1 MTRLHRPAAAR
12 LLIVVNELEF
22 FLSHRLPVALAAR
35 DAGMQV
41 HVATR
46 ASERAASLAALGLV
60 HHAVPMSRSGMHPLE
75 ELRSLLALRRLMREL
90 QPSLVHL
97 VTIKP
102 VLYGGIAARLAGV
115 PAVVAAIS
123 GLGLVFS
130 RQGLRASLLR
140 GIVTAL
146 YRAALTQRRLRVI
159 FQNPTDR
166 DTLVGAGLVDAART
180 TMIPGSGVD
189 LAQYAQAPE
198 PDGVP
203 CVLFAARL
211 LKDKGVVEF
220 VTAARQLR
228 QEGCPARF
236 LVAGTPDPGNPTSV
250 TAADLARWKAE
261 GDVELLGFR
270 SDMASLL
277 AACHVVAL
285 PSYYGEGLPKV
296 LVEAAACGRAVV
308 TTDFPGCRDAIEPDV
323 SGLLVPPRDV
333 PALAA
338 ALRRLVGD
346 RGLRQRMG
354 AAGRRLAEQRYAIE
368 QIVAQHLRIYDELLA
383 SGAPGDMP

>member
-12 LLIVVNELEF
+12 LLIVVNELDF

-46 ASERAASLAALGLV
+46 ASERSASLAALGLV
-60 HHAVPMSRSGMHPLE
+60 HHAIPMSRSGMHPLE

-90 QPSLVHL
+90 EPSLVHL

-123 GLGLVFS
+123 GLGLVFA
-130 RQGLRASLLR
+130 RQGLRAGLVR

-159 FQNPTDR
+159 FQNPNDR
-166 DTLVGAGLVDAART
+166 DTLVGAGVVDAART
-180 TMIPGSGVD
+180 AMIPGSGVD
-189 LAQYAQAPE
+189 LAQYSQLPE

-211 LKDKGVVEF
+211 LKDKGIVEF
-220 VTAARQLR
+220 VAAARQLR
-228 QEGCPARF
+228 QEGCPGRF

-250 TAADLARWKAE
+250 TASDLARWEAE

-277 AACHVVAL
+277 AASHVVAL
-285 PSYYGEGLPKV
+285 PSYYEGLPKV

-308 TTDFPGCRDAIEPDV
+308 TTDCPGCRDAIEADV

-333 PALAA
+333 PALTA
-338 ALRRLVGD
+338 ALRRLVDDGE
-346 RGLRQRMG
+346 LRRRMG
-354 AAGRRLAEQRYAIE
+354 DAGRRLAEQRYAIG
-368 QIVAQHLRIYDELLA
+368 QIVAQHLRIYDELLVP
-383 SGAPGDMP
+383 GAAEEAR

>member
-1 MTRLHRPAAAR
+1 MTHAPAAAAAT
-12 LLIVVNELEF
+12 LLIVVNELDF

-46 ASERAASLAALGLV
+46 ASERAADLAALGLI
-60 HHAVPMSRSGMHPLE
+60 HHAVPMSRSGMHPLQ
-75 ELRSLLALRRLMREL
+75 ELRSLLALRRLMRDLE
-90 QPSLVHL
+90 PALVHL

-130 RQGLRASLLR
+130 RRGLRAGLVR

-146 YRAALTQRRLRVI
+146 YRAALTQPRLRVI

-166 DTLVGAGLVDAART
+166 DTLVGAGLVDPART

-189 LAQYAQAPE
+189 LARYAHVPE
-198 PDGVP
+198 PAGVP

-211 LKDKGVVEF
+211 LRDKGIVEF
-220 VTAARQLR
+220 VAAARQLR
-228 QEGCPARF
+228 RSGCSARF

-250 TAADLARWKAE
+250 TAADLARWQAE

-270 SDMASLL
+270 SDMATLL
-277 AACHVVAL
+277 AASHVVAL

-323 SGLLVPPRDV
+323 SGLLIPPREV

-338 ALRRLVGD
+338 ALRRLID
-346 RGLRQRMG
+346 DDGLRKRLG
-354 AAGRRLAEQRYAIE
+354 AAGRRLAERCYAIE
-368 QIVAQHLRIYDELLA
+368 QIVAQHLQIYDELLV
-383 SGAPGDMP
+383 STRKTDGS